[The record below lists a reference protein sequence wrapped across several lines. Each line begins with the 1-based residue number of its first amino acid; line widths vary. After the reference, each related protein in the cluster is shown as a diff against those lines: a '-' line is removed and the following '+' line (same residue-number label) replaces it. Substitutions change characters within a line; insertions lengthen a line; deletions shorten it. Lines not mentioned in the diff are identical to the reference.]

1 MGKASRDK
9 GARGEREAA
18 VFLQQWFP
26 KAERGVNQA
35 RGGIDGPDVEGVYGL
50 WTEVKRIGSALPEK
64 WISQAEA
71 DLIVSATKFPR
82 PGVQPIVLFRVD
94 SQPFQAKTRFRV
106 VVDAEW
112 FFNEYATAWP
122 WLKNGG
128 QGE

>member
-26 KAERGVNQA
+26 QAERGVQQA
-35 RGGIDGPDVEGVYGL
+35 RGGIDGPDVEGCYGL
-50 WTEVKRIGSALPEK
+50 WVESKRLANPQCAVWMRLAAHDLATSA
-64 WISQAEA
+64 A
-71 DLIVSATKFPR
+71 KFPR
-82 PGVQPIVLFRVD
+82 PNVIPIILVRGDRDKFN
-94 SQPFQAKTRFRV
+94 V

-112 FFNEYATAWP
+112 FFNEYVAARP

-128 QGE
+128 RE